1 MSDPALNSA
10 KSMSEPVLKPMTVS
24 VDGLVADSATPLQ
37 GQRKGFPVM
46 PGVHNMKPMSVRNV
60 PVDTRCGP
68 NKYRAANG
76 PTVEDWEAVLVGRTF
91 IFPEA
96 VRLSARQSFSSDAD
110 WRREKGL
117 WNAADAKLGLRSSV
131 RQSKGAMGRLPPE
144 VVRMI
149 EQVLQD
155 DEDRTVGFFRCH
167 L

>member
-46 PGVHNMKPMSVRNV
+46 PNVHNMKPMSFRNK
-60 PVDTRCGP
+60 PVNTLFGP

-96 VRLSARQSFSSDAD
+96 VRLGAGRSFSSDAD
-110 WRREKGL
+110 WRRKAGI

-131 RQSKGAMGRLPPE
+131 RHSEGAMGRLSPE

-149 EQVLQD
+149 EHVLQD
-155 DEDRTVGFFRCH
+155 DEDRTVGLFRSH

>member
-10 KSMSEPVLKPMTVS
+10 KSMSEPGLKPMTVS

-46 PGVHNMKPMSVRNV
+46 PSVHNMKPMSVRNV

-68 NKYRAANG
+68 NKYRAGNG

-96 VRLSARQSFSSDAD
+96 VHLGAGRYLSSDAD

-131 RQSKGAMGRLPPE
+131 RQSKGVMGRLPPE
-144 VVRMI
+144 VVRII

-155 DEDRTVGFFRCH
+155 DEDRMVGLFRCY

>member
-1 MSDPALNSA
+1 
-10 KSMSEPVLKPMTVS
+10 MSEPGLKPMTVS

-37 GQRKGFPVM
+37 GQRKSLPVM
-46 PGVHNMKPMSVRNV
+46 PSVHNMKPMSFRNQ
-60 PVDTRCGP
+60 PVDNGP

-96 VRLSARQSFSSDAD
+96 VRLSALTSFSSDAD

-155 DEDRTVGFFRCH
+155 DEDRAVGLFRCH

>member
-10 KSMSEPVLKPMTVS
+10 ESMSEPGLRPMPVS
-24 VDGLVADSATPLQ
+24 ADGLVADSAAALQ

-46 PGVHNMKPMSVRNV
+46 PNVHNMKPMSFRNK
-60 PVDTRCGP
+60 PVNTLFGP
-68 NKYRAANG
+68 NRYRAANG

-91 IFPEA
+91 IFSEA
-96 VRLSARQSFSSDAD
+96 VRLGAGKSFSSDAD
-110 WRREKGL
+110 WRREVGL

-149 EQVLQD
+149 E
-155 DEDRTVGFFRCH
+155 
-167 L
+167 